1 MLRSWPPC
9 AIESFQGR
17 EPGFDGFPA
26 YPLLG
31 PPMNQPIAK
40 SAVVTGAGSGVG
52 RAVALE
58 LVRQGWQ
65 VALVGRRT
73 VALQETARLAG
84 PANQLVRVCPCDIS
98 HAHEVEA
105 MAQHVLSAFET
116 VEVLVNAA
124 GTNTPRRSLAELSFE
139 DYQRI
144 VETNLTGAF
153 LCTQAFLPRM
163 RLRQSGT
170 IVNIV
175 SDAGKIANAKAGPAY
190 VASKFAMAGLT
201 QSVNAEERGHGIRA
215 CSIFPVDINTP
226 ILELRPNPP
235 PQEARDK
242 MLQPED
248 VAACVM
254 LAVNLPPR
262 AIVEELMVRPR

>member
-1 MLRSWPPC
+1 
-9 AIESFQGR
+9 
-17 EPGFDGFPA
+17 
-26 YPLLG
+26 
-31 PPMNQPIAK
+31 MNQPITK

-58 LVRQGWQ
+58 LARQGWQ
-65 VALVGRRT
+65 VALVGRRAPALEET
-73 VALQETARLAG
+73 VQLAG
-84 PANQLVRVCPCDIS
+84 PARQLILTCPCDIS
-98 HAHEVEA
+98 HAQEVET
-105 MAQHVLSAFET
+105 MGNRVMSAFEK

-124 GTNTPRRSLAELSFE
+124 GTNTPQRSLAELSFE
-139 DYQRI
+139 NYQRI

-153 LCTQAFLPRM
+153 LCTQAFLPGM
-163 RLRQSGT
+163 RQRQSGT

-201 QSVNAEERGHGIRA
+201 QSINAEERAHGIRA
-215 CSIFPVDINTP
+215 CAIFPGDINTP
-226 ILELRPNPP
+226 ILELRPYPP
-235 PQEARDK
+235 AAEARDK

-248 VAACVM
+248 IAACVM

-262 AIVEELMVRPR
+262 AIVEELVVRPR

>member
-1 MLRSWPPC
+1 MK
-9 AIESFQGR
+9 Q
-17 EPGFDGFPA
+17 
-26 YPLLG
+26 PLT
-31 PPMNQPIAK
+31 Q

-58 LVRQGWQ
+58 LARQGWQ
-65 VALVGRRT
+65 VALVGRRAA
-73 VALQETARLAG
+73 ALEETAQLSGAARMRMLA
-84 PANQLVRVCPCDIS
+84 CPCDIS
-98 HAHEVEA
+98 HAQEVEA
-105 MAQHVLSAFET
+105 MGNRVMSAFEK

-124 GTNTPRRSLAELSFE
+124 GTNTPQRCLAELSFE
-139 DYQRI
+139 NYQRI

-153 LCTQAFLPRM
+153 LCTQEFLPGM
-163 RLRQSGT
+163 RLRHSGT

-201 QSVNAEERGHGIRA
+201 QAINAEERAHGIRA
-215 CSIFPVDINTP
+215 CAIFPGDINTP
-226 ILELRPNPP
+226 ILELRRSPP
-235 PQEARDK
+235 PPEARDK

-248 VAACVM
+248 IAACVM

-262 AIVEELMVRPR
+262 AIVEELVVRPR

>member
-1 MLRSWPPC
+1 MH
-9 AIESFQGR
+9 
-17 EPGFDGFPA
+17 
-26 YPLLG
+26 
-31 PPMNQPIAK
+31 QPVAK

-58 LVRQGWQ
+58 LSRQGWQ
-65 VALVGRRT
+65 VALVGRRAA
-73 VALQETARLAG
+73 ALQETARLAG
-84 PANQLVRVCPCDIS
+84 PTNNRVLVSPCDIS
-98 HAHEVEA
+98 HADEVEA
-105 MAQHVLSAFET
+105 MALHVRSTFEA
-116 VEVLVNAA
+116 VDVLVNAA
-124 GTNTPRRSLAELSFE
+124 GTNTLRRSLAELSFE

-144 VETNLTGAF
+144 VGTNLTGAF

-175 SDAGKIANAKAGPAY
+175 SDAGKVANAKAGPAY

-201 QSVNAEERGHGIRA
+201 QSINAEERGHGIRA
-215 CSIFPVDINTP
+215 CSIFPGDINTP
-226 ILELRPNPP
+226 MLELRPNPP
-235 PQEARDK
+235 PPEARDK
-242 MLQPED
+242 MLHPED

-262 AIVEELMVRPR
+262 SIVEELLLRPR